1 MQASKSRVLLHLC
14 MKSSRIAEEMAAA
27 AAQFAAV
34 WSILRPVELVDR
46 PSPQPFTYV
55 MVLLLAWM
63 QACKPWSAVTA
74 GK

>member
-1 MQASKSRVLLHLC
+1 MLLHIC

-27 AAQFAAV
+27 SAQSCAV

-46 PSPQPFTYV
+46 PRPQPFTYV
-55 MVLLLAWM
+55 MVFLLAWM